1 MSVGIMFAVLFGALL
16 HAGWNAMIRGSTERT
31 LDTVLVVAGAATISA
46 LALPFAPLPAPAS
59 WPYLIASGAI
69 HVAYFMLVALSYRHG
84 ELSFAYPLMRGSA
97 PVVSAIAAALLLS
110 ESLSAGSWL
119 AVLLIGGGVMLM
131 AADSWR
137 RGAFQGRAT
146 LAALATAAVIVV
158 YTLVDGIGVR
168 LSGHAAAY
176 TGWVFVLTAIPL
188 VALFLRRSGAATRAH
203 FRRCWHRGLLGG
215 ACTLG
220 SYGLSLWAMTHA
232 PIALV
237 AALRETSVIFGA
249 LLAVLLLGERPGRM
263 RWLAI
268 FIVTAGAATIKL
280 VQ

>member
-1 MSVGIMFAVLFGALL
+1 MSAGVMAAVLLGALL
-16 HAGWNAMIRGSTERT
+16 HAGWNALIRGSSERT
-31 LDTVLVVAGAATISA
+31 LDTVLVVAGAALIAA
-46 LALPFAPLPAPAS
+46 LALPFAPLPAAAS
-59 WPYLIASGAI
+59 WPFLLASGLI
-69 HVAYFMLVALSYRHG
+69 HVAYFLLVALSYRHG
-84 ELSFAYPLMRGSA
+84 ELSFAYPLMRGAA
-97 PVVSAIAAALLLS
+97 PVVSALAAALLLS
-110 ESLSAGSWL
+110 ESLPAGSWL
-119 AVLLIGGGVMLM
+119 GVLLIGGGIMLM

-137 RGAFQGRAT
+137 SGAFQGRAA

-158 YTLVDGIGVR
+158 YTLVDGAGVR

-188 VALFLRRSGAATRAH
+188 VAMFLCRNGAAARAH

-220 SYGLSLWAMTHA
+220 SYGLALWAMTHA

-249 LLAVLLLGERPGRM
+249 LLAVLLLGERPGRL
-263 RWLAI
+263 RWAAI
-268 FIVTAGAATIKL
+268 AIVSAGAAAIKL